1 MVNANL
7 LQPRQ
12 GTHDNPRLEF
22 CDGQYL
28 FVMTNAEGGHV
39 ERFVSDAAVREA
51 FAGVAVDSGW
61 FNEEAASPAVCRWGD
76 GRAGQWAV
84 LYVPPGVHELEV
96 TNDGSGKPY
105 AVARVR
111 APLPALAFFGMGT
124 NYYVFAM
131 KTPRLDPHQELYRC
145 PLPNVYASGE
155 VCWGLLK
162 PPRATARSVFDAWRL
177 FVGSTFNNHMA
188 GAKSKRSRE
197 DVRAVLLDMA
207 RSPGEAHYPVADL
220 VRQVEDGGMTLDR
233 AVREFF
239 ETGEMPG

>member
-1 MVNANL
+1 MENVNL

-12 GTHDNPRLEF
+12 GEHVNPRLEF
-22 CDGQYL
+22 CMGQYR
-28 FVMTNAEGGHV
+28 FVMVNAEGGLV

-51 FAGVAVDSGW
+51 FAGIPVDSGW
-61 FNEEAASPAVCRWGD
+61 MNNDAASPAVCRWGD
-76 GRAGQWAV
+76 GRTGQWAV
-84 LYVPPGVHELEV
+84 LYVPPAMHELEV
-96 TNDGSGKPY
+96 TNDGSGQAY
-105 AVARVR
+105 AITRIQ
-111 APLPALAFFGMGT
+111 APLPALAFVGLGT

-131 KTPRLDPHQELYRC
+131 KTPRLDPYQELYRC

-162 PPRATARSVFDAWRL
+162 PPRSTPRSIFDAWRL

-188 GAKSKRSRE
+188 SAKSRRARE
-197 DVRAVLLDMA
+197 DVRAVLLEMA
-207 RSPGEAHYPVADL
+207 RSPGVAHYPVADL

-239 ETGEMPG
+239 ETGAMPG